1 MRVPICVG
9 CNALMEPKVEDS
21 KWLVCHKCRLW
32 FPREFVRR
40 NHRDRDMKR
49 VWELQPCPWLKRE
62 PKEKWVR
69 ISKGP
74 GPKEEDE

>member
-1 MRVPICVG
+1 MRIVKCVD

-49 VWELQPCPWLKRE
+49 VWELQPCSQASASRSSSPALAL
-62 PKEKWVR
+62 
-69 ISKGP
+69 P
-74 GPKEEDE
+74 GRFARRP